1 MTAAEVTG
9 SNGSNGP
16 HSSDRDLRIDE
27 RTGAVLADHAAWN
40 EEHRRLAEGAL
51 AALRDSGALRLLV
64 PERAGGD
71 EREFADMVA
80 NVREAAL
87 YDGAAAW
94 VLMVLVG
101 HSWMLG
107 SMTEELQDE
116 VYGAD
121 PDTVVPG
128 SLAPVGSATECDG
141 GWLIDGR
148 WPFTSGAI
156 WGEWF
161 LLGSQVLAPGERP
174 RLLHVVIPREDIAID
189 DNWYAIGLR
198 GTGSCDVVAEQAFVP
213 THRMIDS
220 GDLLGGRSPWSR
232 RHRTSVYRTPILP
245 GLSVHVAAAT
255 LGLARA
261 GLDDAAERFG
271 VQDDRYMGSSK
282 SKRPG
287 LHMRLAEANTEVR
300 SAELLIDDTLGLL
313 RQAAEGA
320 DSKKL
325 RAQAKYQGSY
335 AIELC
340 RRALDRVTTAAGG
353 RAVFDGSRLQQAFRD
368 ATMASQHQV
377 ADLDTVGEA
386 YGRTRLGMDPG
397 PHPL

>member
-1 MTAAEVTG
+1 MSATDVSGSAG
-9 SNGSNGP
+9 SNGSNG
-16 HSSDRDLRIDE
+16 SGRDLRIDE

-40 EEHRRLAEGAL
+40 EANRRLAEGAMT
-51 AALRDSGALRLLV
+51 ALRDAGALRLLV

-107 SMTEELQDE
+107 SMTEEVQDE
-116 VYGAD
+116 VYGVD
-121 PDTVVPG
+121 PDAIVPG
-128 SLAPVGSATECDG
+128 SLAPVGSAAECDG

-156 WGEWF
+156 WGQWF
-161 LLGSQVLAPGERP
+161 LLGSQVPATGERP
-174 RLLHVVIPREDIAID
+174 RLLHVVIPREDIEID

-198 GTGSCDVVAEQAFVP
+198 GTGSCDVVATQAFVP

-220 GDLLGGRSPWSR
+220 GDLLGGRSPWSD
-232 RHRTSVYRTPILP
+232 RHRTSVYRTPVLP
-245 GLSVHVAAAT
+245 GLAVHVAAAT

-261 GLDDAAERFG
+261 GLDDAVDRFG
-271 VQDDRYMGSSK
+271 VQEDRYMGSPK
-282 SKRPG
+282 SRRPG

-300 SAELLIDDTLGLL
+300 SAELLIEDTIGLL
-313 RQAAEGA
+313 RQAADGA
-320 DSKKL
+320 DSKQL
-325 RAQAKYQGSY
+325 RAHAKYQGCY
-335 AIELC
+335 AIEMC

-368 ATMASQHQV
+368 VTMASQHQV

-397 PHPL
+397 AHPL

>member
-1 MTAAEVTG
+1 MSATDGAGGAG
-9 SNGSNGP
+9 SAGVDGP
-16 HSSDRDLRIDE
+16 TTDLRIDG
-27 RTGAVLADHAAWN
+27 RTGSVLAEHAAWN
-40 EEHRRLAEGAL
+40 EEHRRLAEGAM

-71 EREFADMVA
+71 ERELADMVA

-87 YDGAAAW
+87 HDGAAAW
-94 VLMVLVG
+94 VLMVLIG

-121 PDTVVPG
+121 PDTIVPG
-128 SLAPVGSATECDG
+128 SLAPAGQATECEG
-141 GWLIDGR
+141 GWLVDGR
-148 WPFTSGAI
+148 WPFTSGAD
-156 WGEWF
+156 WGSWY

-174 RLLHVVIPREDIAID
+174 RLLHVVIPREDITVD

-213 THRMIDS
+213 AHRMIDS
-220 GDLLGGRSPWSR
+220 GDLLGGRSPWSG

-245 GLSVHVAAAT
+245 GLSVHVAATA

-261 GLDDAAERFG
+261 GLDDAADRFG
-271 VQDDRYMGSSK
+271 VQDDRYMGSAK
-282 SKRPG
+282 SRRPG

-300 SAELLIDDTLGLL
+300 SAELLIDDTLRLL
-313 RQAAEGA
+313 RRAAEGT
-320 DSKKL
+320 DSKEL

-353 RAVFDGSRLQQAFRD
+353 RAVFDGSRLQQTFRD
-368 ATMASQHQV
+368 VTMASQHQV

>member
-1 MTAAEVTG
+1 
-9 SNGSNGP
+9 
-16 HSSDRDLRIDE
+16 
-27 RTGAVLADHAAWN
+27 
-40 EEHRRLAEGAL
+40 
-51 AALRDSGALRLLV
+51 
-64 PERAGGD
+64 
-71 EREFADMVA
+71 
-80 NVREAAL
+80 
-87 YDGAAAW
+87 
-94 VLMVLVG
+94 
-101 HSWMLG
+101 
-107 SMTEELQDE
+107 
-116 VYGAD
+116 
-121 PDTVVPG
+121 
-128 SLAPVGSATECDG
+128 
-141 GWLIDGR
+141 
-148 WPFTSGAI
+148 
-156 WGEWF
+156 
-161 LLGSQVLAPGERP
+161 
-174 RLLHVVIPREDIAID
+174 
-189 DNWYAIGLR
+189 
-198 GTGSCDVVAEQAFVP
+198 
-213 THRMIDS
+213 MIDS
-220 GDLLGGRSPWSR
+220 GDLLGGRSPWSSQ
-232 RHRTSVYRTPILP
+232 HRTSVYRTPILP
-245 GLSVHVAAAT
+245 GLAVHVAATT

-313 RQAAEGA
+313 RQAADGA
-320 DSKKL
+320 DSKQL

>member
-1 MTAAEVTG
+1 MTATGATG
-9 SNGSNGP
+9 SNGSAALDG
-16 HSSDRDLRIDE
+16 SGRDLRIDE
-27 RTGAVLADHAAWN
+27 RVGAVLAEHAAWN
-40 EEHRRLAEGAL
+40 EEHRRLADGAL
-51 AALRDSGALRLLV
+51 SALRDSGALRLLV
-64 PERAGGD
+64 PARVGGD
-71 EREFADMVA
+71 ERTFADMVA

-101 HSWMLG
+101 HSWMIG
-107 SMTEELQDE
+107 SMSEDLQDE

-121 PDTVVPG
+121 LDTIVPG
-128 SLAPVGSATECDG
+128 SLAPVGQASECDD
-141 GWLIDGR
+141 GWLVDGR
-148 WPFTSGAI
+148 WPFTSGAV
-156 WGEWF
+156 WGDWF
-161 LLGSQVLAPGERP
+161 LLGSQVLEPGERP
-174 RLLHVVIPREDIAID
+174 RLIHVVMPRADIEVD

-198 GTGSCDVVAEQAFVP
+198 GTGSCDVVAQQAFVP
-213 THRMIDS
+213 THRMLDS
-220 GDLLGGRSPWSR
+220 GELLGARSPWSA
-232 RHRTSVYRTPILP
+232 RHRTSLYHTPVLP
-245 GLSVHVAAAT
+245 GLAVHVAATA

-261 GLDDAAERFG
+261 GLDDAADRFG
-271 VQDDRYMGSSK
+271 VQDDRYMGSAK
-282 SKRPG
+282 ANRPG

-300 SAELLIDDTLGLL
+300 AAEMLIDDTIELL
-313 RQAAEGA
+313 RQAADGD
-320 DSKKL
+320 DSKAL
-325 RAQAKYQGSY
+325 RAHAKYQGSY

-340 RRALDRVTTAAGG
+340 RRALDRVTAAAGG

>member
-1 MTAAEVTG
+1 MTVTDVPDGAAA
-9 SNGSNGP
+9 NGP
-16 HSSDRDLRIDE
+16 NDSGRDLRIDE
-27 RTGAVLADHAAWN
+27 RTGAVLAHHAAWN
-40 EEHRRLAEGAL
+40 EEHRHLAEEAL
-51 AALRDSGALRLLV
+51 SALRESGALRLLV
-64 PERAGGD
+64 PDRVGGD
-71 EREFADMVA
+71 ELTFADMVA

-107 SMTEELQDE
+107 SMTEDLQDE

-121 PDTVVPG
+121 LDTIVPG

-148 WPFTSGAI
+148 WPFTSGAV
-156 WGEWF
+156 WGDWF
-161 LLGSQVLAPGERP
+161 LLGSQVPAPGERP
-174 RLLHVVIPREDIAID
+174 RLLHVVIPREDIEID

-198 GTGSCDVVAEQAFVP
+198 GTGSCDVVANQAFVP
-213 THRMIDS
+213 THRLIDS
-220 GDLLGGRSPWSR
+220 GDLLGGRSPWSS

-245 GLSVHVAAAT
+245 GLAVHVAATA

-261 GLDDAAERFG
+261 GLDDAADRFG
-271 VQDDRYMGSSK
+271 VQDDRYMGSPK
-282 SKRPG
+282 SRRPG

-300 SAELLIDDTLGLL
+300 SAELLIEDTIGLL
-313 RQAAEGA
+313 RQAADGT
-320 DSKKL
+320 DSKQL
-325 RAQAKYQGSY
+325 RAHAKYQGSY

-368 ATMASQHQV
+368 VTMASQHQV

-397 PHPL
+397 AHPL

>member
-1 MTAAEVTG
+1 MSATDVPGTAG
-9 SNGSNGP
+9 PNGSGL
-16 HSSDRDLRIDE
+16 DLRIDE
-27 RTGAVLADHAAWN
+27 QTGAVLTQHAAWN
-40 EEHRRLAEGAL
+40 EEHRRLSDSSL
-51 AALRDSGALRLLV
+51 SVLRDAGALRLLV
-64 PERAGGD
+64 PDRVGGD
-71 EREFADMVA
+71 ELTFADMVA

-107 SMTEELQDE
+107 SMTEDLQDE

-121 PDTVVPG
+121 LDTIVPG

-148 WPFTSGAI
+148 WPFTSGAV
-156 WGEWF
+156 WGDWF
-161 LLGSQVLAPGERP
+161 LLGSQVLMLGERP
-174 RLLHVVIPREDIAID
+174 RLFHVVIPREDIEID

-198 GTGSCDVVAEQAFVP
+198 GTGSCDVVANQAFVP
-213 THRMIDS
+213 THRLIDS
-220 GDLLGGRSPWSR
+220 GDLLGGRSPWSG

-245 GLSVHVAAAT
+245 GLAVHVAATA

-261 GLDDAAERFG
+261 GLDDAADRFG
-271 VQDDRYMGSSK
+271 VQDDRYMGSPK
-282 SKRPG
+282 SRRPG

-300 SAELLIDDTLGLL
+300 SAELLIEDTIGLL
-313 RQAAEGA
+313 RQAADGA
-320 DSKKL
+320 DSKQL
-325 RAQAKYQGSY
+325 RAHAKYQGSY

-368 ATMASQHQV
+368 VTMASQHQV
-377 ADLDTVGEA
+377 ADLDTAGEA

-397 PHPL
+397 AHPL

>member
-1 MTAAEVTG
+1 MTAAEVMGSNSSNGTG
-9 SNGSNGP
+9 SSG
-16 HSSDRDLRIDE
+16 RDLRIDE
-27 RTGAVLADHAAWN
+27 RTGAVLASHAAWN

-51 AALRDSGALRLLV
+51 GALRDSGALRLLV

-121 PDTVVPG
+121 PDAIVPG

-161 LLGSQVLAPGERP
+161 LLGSQVLAQGERP
-174 RLLHVVIPREDIAID
+174 RLLHVVIPREDIAVD

-198 GTGSCDVVAEQAFVP
+198 GSGSCDVVAEQAFVP
-213 THRMIDS
+213 THRTIDS
-220 GDLLGGRSPWSR
+220 GDLLGGRSPLA
-232 RHRTSVYRTPILP
+232 VVEPTPHQRLP
-245 GLSVHVAAAT
+245 NADP
-255 LGLARA
+255 ARA
-261 GLDDAAERFG
+261 GRARRSHRTRARPFG
-271 VQDDRYMGSSK
+271 SR
-282 SKRPG
+282 R
-287 LHMRLAEANTEVR
+287 
-300 SAELLIDDTLGLL
+300 
-313 RQAAEGA
+313 
-320 DSKKL
+320 
-325 RAQAKYQGSY
+325 
-335 AIELC
+335 C
-340 RRALDRVTTAAGG
+340 RRALRRPGRPLHGVVEVQAPRSAYAPGGGQHRSAFG
-353 RAVFDGSRLQQAFRD
+353 RA
-368 ATMASQHQV
+368 
-377 ADLDTVGEA
+377 AD
-386 YGRTRLGMDPG
+386 R
-397 PHPL
+397 

>member
-1 MTAAEVTG
+1 MSATDVSGSAG
-9 SNGSNGP
+9 SNGSNGSGP
-16 HSSDRDLRIDE
+16 DLRIDE
-27 RTGAVLADHAAWN
+27 HTGAVLTDHAAWN
-40 EEHRRLAEGAL
+40 EANRRLAEGSIT
-51 AALRDSGALRLLV
+51 ALREAGALRLLV

-107 SMTEELQDE
+107 SMTEEVQDE
-116 VYGAD
+116 VYGVD
-121 PDTVVPG
+121 PDAIVPG

-148 WPFTSGAI
+148 WPFTSGAV
-156 WGEWF
+156 WGDWF
-161 LLGSQVLAPGERP
+161 LLGSQVLAEGKRP
-174 RLLHVVIPREDIAID
+174 RLLHVVIPRDDIEVD

-198 GTGSCDVVAEQAFVP
+198 GTGSCDVVADQAFVP
-213 THRMIDS
+213 RHRTIDS
-220 GDLLGGRSPWSR
+220 GDLLGGRSPWSS
-232 RHRTSVYRTPILP
+232 RHRTSVYRTPVLP
-245 GLSVHVAAAT
+245 GLAVHVAAAA

-261 GLDDAAERFG
+261 GLDDAADRFG
-271 VQDDRYMGSSK
+271 VQDDRYMGSPK

-287 LHMRLAEANTEVR
+287 LHMRLAESNTEVR
-300 SAELLIDDTLGLL
+300 SAELLIADTLGLL
-313 RQAAEGA
+313 RQAAAGA
-320 DSKKL
+320 DSKQL

-353 RAVFDGSRLQQAFRD
+353 RAVFDGSRLQQTFRD
-368 ATMASQHQV
+368 VTMASQHQV

-397 PHPL
+397 AHPL

>member
-1 MTAAEVTG
+1 MTGTDTVGTTTSER
-9 SNGSNGP
+9 SNGAG
-16 HSSDRDLRIDE
+16 RDLRIDG
-27 RTGAVLADHAAWN
+27 RTGSVLAEHAAWN
-40 EEHRRLAEGAL
+40 EEHRRLAEGAV

-87 YDGAAAW
+87 HDGAAAW
-94 VLMVLVG
+94 VLMVLIG

-121 PDTVVPG
+121 PDAIVPG
-128 SLAPVGSATECDG
+128 SLAPAGQATECDG
-141 GWLIDGR
+141 GWLVDGR
-148 WPFTSGAI
+148 WPFTSGAD
-156 WGEWF
+156 WGSWY
-161 LLGSQVLAPGERP
+161 LLGSQVLTPGERP
-174 RLLHVVIPREDIAID
+174 RLLHVVIPREDITVD

-220 GDLLGGRSPWSR
+220 GDLLGGRSPWSG

-245 GLSVHVAAAT
+245 GLSVHVAATA

-261 GLDDAAERFG
+261 GLDDAADRFG
-271 VQDDRYMGSSK
+271 VQDDRYMGSAK
-282 SKRPG
+282 SRRPG

-300 SAELLIDDTLGLL
+300 SAELLIDDTLRLL
-313 RQAAEGA
+313 RRAAEGA
-320 DSKKL
+320 DSKEL

-353 RAVFDGSRLQQAFRD
+353 RAVFDGSRLQQTFRD
-368 ATMASQHQV
+368 VTMASQHQV

>member
-1 MTAAEVTG
+1 MSATDVSGSAG
-9 SNGSNGP
+9 SNGSNGSGP
-16 HSSDRDLRIDE
+16 DLRIDE
-27 RTGAVLADHAAWN
+27 LTGAVLTEHAAWN
-40 EEHRRLAEGAL
+40 EEHRRLAEGAMT
-51 AALRDSGALRLLV
+51 ALRDAGALRLLV

-116 VYGAD
+116 VYGVD
-121 PDTVVPG
+121 PDAIVPG

-141 GWLIDGR
+141 GWLVDGR
-148 WPFTSGAI
+148 WPFTSGAV
-156 WGEWF
+156 WGKWF
-161 LLGSQVLAPGERP
+161 LLGSQVLAEGKRP
-174 RLLHVVIPREDIAID
+174 RLLHVVIPREDIEVD

-198 GTGSCDVVAEQAFVP
+198 GTGSCDVVADGAFVP
-213 THRMIDS
+213 THRTVDS
-220 GDLLGGRSPWSR
+220 GDLLGGRSPWSS
-232 RHRTSVYRTPILP
+232 RHRTTVYRTPVLP
-245 GLSVHVAAAT
+245 GLAVHVAAAV

-261 GLDDAAERFG
+261 GLDDAADRLG
-271 VQDDRYMGSSK
+271 TQDDRYMGSPK

-287 LHMRLAEANTEVR
+287 LHMRLAESNTEVR

-313 RQAAEGA
+313 RQAADGA
-320 DSKKL
+320 DSKQL

-353 RAVFDGSRLQQAFRD
+353 RAVFDGSRLQQTFRD
-368 ATMASQHQV
+368 VTMASQHQV

-397 PHPL
+397 AHPL

>member
-1 MTAAEVTG
+1 MTATDVTG
-9 SNGSNGP
+9 SVSSNGSG
-16 HSSDRDLRIDE
+16 RDLRIDE
-27 RTGAVLADHAAWN
+27 QTGAVLATHAAWN
-40 EEHRRLAEGAL
+40 EANRRLAEGAMT
-51 AALRDSGALRLLV
+51 ALRDAGALRLLV

-116 VYGAD
+116 VYGVD
-121 PDTVVPG
+121 PDAIVPG

-141 GWLIDGR
+141 GWLVDGR
-148 WPFTSGAI
+148 WPFTSGAF
-156 WGEWF
+156 WGKWF
-161 LLGSQVLAPGERP
+161 LLGSQVLAEEEWP
-174 RLLHVVIPREDIAID
+174 RLIHVVIPRDDIEID

-198 GTGSCDVVAEQAFVP
+198 GTGSCDVVADGAFVP
-213 THRMIDS
+213 THRTVDS
-220 GDLLGGRSPWSR
+220 GDLLGGRSPWSS
-232 RHRTSVYRTPILP
+232 RHRTNVYRTPVLP
-245 GLSVHVAAAT
+245 GLAVHVAAAA

-261 GLDDAAERFG
+261 GLDDAADRLG
-271 VQDDRYMGSSK
+271 TQDDRYMGSPK
-282 SKRPG
+282 SRRPG
-287 LHMRLAEANTEVR
+287 LHMRLAESNTEVR
-300 SAELLIDDTLGLL
+300 AAELLIDDTLGLL
-313 RQAAEGA
+313 RQAADGA
-320 DSKKL
+320 DSKQL

-340 RRALDRVTTAAGG
+340 RRSLDRVTTAAGG
-353 RAVFDGSRLQQAFRD
+353 RAVFDGSRLQQTFRD
-368 ATMASQHQV
+368 VTMASQHQV

-397 PHPL
+397 AHPL

>member
-1 MTAAEVTG
+1 MSATEASPTTG
-9 SNGSNGP
+9 PNGSGP
-16 HSSDRDLRIDE
+16 DLRIDE
-27 RTGAVLADHAAWN
+27 LTGAVLTEHAAWN
-40 EEHRRLAEGAL
+40 EEHRRLAEGAMT
-51 AALRDSGALRLLV
+51 ALRDAGALRLLV

-116 VYGAD
+116 VYGVD
-121 PDTVVPG
+121 PDAIVPG

-141 GWLIDGR
+141 GWLVDGR

-156 WGEWF
+156 WGKWF
-161 LLGSQVLAPGERP
+161 LLGSQVVTEGERP
-174 RLLHVVIPREDIAID
+174 RLLHVVIPRDDIEID

-198 GTGSCDVVAEQAFVP
+198 GTGSCDVVADGAFVP
-213 THRMIDS
+213 AHRTIDS
-220 GDLLGGRSPWSR
+220 GDLLGGRSMWSS
-232 RHRTSVYRTPILP
+232 RHRTSVYRTPVLP
-245 GLSVHVAAAT
+245 GLAVHVAAAA

-261 GLDDAAERFG
+261 GLDDAADRLG
-271 VQDDRYMGSSK
+271 TQDDRYMGSPK
-282 SKRPG
+282 SRRPG
-287 LHMRLAEANTEVR
+287 LHMRLAESNTEVR

-313 RQAAEGA
+313 RQAADGA
-320 DSKKL
+320 DSKQL

-353 RAVFDGSRLQQAFRD
+353 RAVFDGSRLQQTFRD
-368 ATMASQHQV
+368 VTMASQHQV

-397 PHPL
+397 AHPL